1 MDITTKEKIFL
12 LRGMPFILEAV
23 FKTLIFQKKKLI
35 QVASNYNNKLSSK
48 QKGKKKIK
56 SINSH
61 INVQNTFPEFS

>member
-1 MDITTKEKIFL
+1 
-12 LRGMPFILEAV
+12 MPFILEAV
-23 FKTLIFQKKKLI
+23 FKTLYFSKKKKLI